1 MKHTVH
7 EITLK
12 NGAKGLLI
20 DVPDAH
26 VMSYQFHF
34 LAGSR
39 YVADKKAY
47 ETAHIMEHMAFGANA
62 EFADAQ
68 AFGAE
73 FEKNGAHY
81 NAYTSDLSMVYVAD
95 CADFEWDRILS
106 LQQLA
111 ITQPK
116 FIKDE
121 LESESGNV
129 RNELTG
135 YLNSHPRL
143 LWPRLQQALGEPVLG
158 YDERLKLV
166 GNTTLN
172 HIKKHYQQ
180 THTSKNMRFAISG
193 KLGGRLDKITAMLEK
208 WELPKGG
215 RLEVP
220 KDDIRIGEPFLIRRK
235 EASNITFAWSS
246 SIPRRLSDE
255 EIDAMACVD
264 HILTGTLHSKI
275 LGAARKR
282 GLAYGMFSDTTAYQ
296 HNSTWD
302 FGGQV
307 NIDTVE
313 PLFDIIATEVAKV
326 LDGKVE
332 AADVEA
338 AKQYALG
345 KHQMGAQTVGQIN
358 GWYGSRYFFDERVDD
373 FTKRPEAIKAI
384 NKSMIV
390 DVARE
395 FARERTWVLGGVGS
409 SGIDLIRGL
418 SDKVAGLYKQ
428 A

>member
-7 EITLK
+7 EVALK
-12 NGAKGLLI
+12 NGAKGLII
-20 DVPDAH
+20 DVPDAQ

-39 YVADKKAY
+39 YVEDKTAY

-62 EFADAQ
+62 EFKDAH
-68 AFGAE
+68 AFDAE

-81 NAYTSDLSMVYVAD
+81 NAYTSDLSMVYIAD
-95 CADFEWDRILS
+95 CADFEWDRVLD
-106 LQQLA
+106 LQKLA
-111 ITQPK
+111 ITQPR
-116 FIKDE
+116 FIKEE

-143 LWPRLQQALGEPVLG
+143 LWPRLQQALGEPILG

-166 GNTTLN
+166 GNTKLS
-172 HIKKHYQQ
+172 HIRSHYAK
-180 THTSKNMRFAISG
+180 THTTKNMRFAITG
-193 KLGGRLDKITAMLEK
+193 KLGARLDNVKAALEG
-208 WELPKGG
+208 WNLPKGQ
-215 RLEVP
+215 RMEVP
-220 KDDIRIGEPFLIRRK
+220 QDDIKAGEPFLIRRK
-235 EASNITFAWSS
+235 EASNVTFAWSS
-246 SIPRRLSDE
+246 SIPRKLSDE

-302 FGGQV
+302 FGAQV
-307 NIDTVE
+307 NLDTVE
-313 PLFDIIATEVAKV
+313 PLFDIIVAEVDKV
-326 LDGKVE
+326 LKGEIDNS
-332 AADVEA
+332 DIEA

-358 GWYGSRYFFDERVDD
+358 GWYGNRYFFDERVDD
-373 FTKRPEAIKAI
+373 FTKRPAAIKAI
-384 NKSMIV
+384 SKPMMV

-395 FARERTWVLGGVGS
+395 FAKERTWVLGGVGS
-409 SGIDLIRGL
+409 CGIDLVRRL
-418 SDKVAGLYKQ
+418 NDKVATLY
-428 A
+428 